1 MKQLASI
8 TALILSACAYA
19 STGVV
24 EASPDVVYDDAA
36 VSREFVRTTGYF
48 CGNGDPVGSSL
59 KWILNTCC
67 EGDTNRYLRVAKE
80 TAASNTNFSYMAIA
94 LIEKHGSVG
103 DLPFLYTYTNDVR
116 CAGAAIEV
124 ILQLGGLTE
133 ESVAAASAYIA
144 DTNSY
149 CVLDREDV
157 AKKLFRAAA
166 NPSAPSA
173 LRIIASSNALH
184 FASNSSGG
192 TARYND
198 IGFKNADPSYM
209 FSKRRLSVLRAVLP
223 RCQGYELPMN
233 YVTNAINELV
243 AYPESDLPD

>member
-103 DLPFLYTYTNDVR
+103 DLPFLYRYTNDVR

-133 ESVAAASAYIA
+133 ESVAAASAYITS
-144 DTNSY
+144 TNDY
-149 CVLDREDV
+149 FFVDQGDV
-157 AKKLFRAAA
+157 AEELFRAAA
-166 NPSAPSA
+166 DPSAPSD
-173 LRIIASSNALH
+173 LRAVASSNALH

-192 TARYND
+192 DLEYND
-198 IGFKNADPSYM
+198 IGFKNADPSYEY
-209 FSKRRLSVLRAVLP
+209 SKRRLGVLRAVLP
-223 RCQGYELPMN
+223 RCRTDNTISYA
-233 YVTNAINELV
+233 TNAINELV

>member
-8 TALILSACAYA
+8 MALILPACAYA

-48 CGNGDPVGSSL
+48 CGEDDPAGSSL

-67 EGDTNRYLRVAKE
+67 AGDTNRYLRVAKE
-80 TAASNTNFSYMAIA
+80 TAPSNTNFSYMAIA
-94 LIEKHGSVG
+94 LIEKHGSVD

-116 CAGAAIEV
+116 CAGAAMEV

-133 ESVAAASAYIA
+133 ESVAAASAYITS
-144 DTNSY
+144 TNDY
-149 CVLDREDV
+149 FALDRGNV
-157 AKKLFRAAA
+157 AAELFRAAA
-166 NPSAPSA
+166 VCLGSEHLKAVA
-173 LRIIASSNALH
+173 VSNALGFVSNN
-184 FASNSSGG
+184 FAYVD
-192 TARYND
+192 YND
-198 IGFKNADPSYM
+198 GHFQYADSSYKY
-209 FSKRRLSVLRAVLP
+209 SKRRLSVLRAVLP
-223 RCQGYELPMN
+223 QCQGYDNLMN
-233 YVTNAINELV
+233 YTTNAINELV